1 MGKSVLMKIAA
12 DIDARVEAKLT
23 NQEKHLS
30 GEKTNN
36 NSQFLQRSAK
46 EPKTNMFATE
56 KSSKRKTAPTKKLL
70 T

>member
-1 MGKSVLMKIAA
+1 MKIVV
-12 DIDARVEAKLT
+12 DILAKWT

-56 KSSKRKTAPTKKLL
+56 KSSKRKIAST
-70 T
+70 